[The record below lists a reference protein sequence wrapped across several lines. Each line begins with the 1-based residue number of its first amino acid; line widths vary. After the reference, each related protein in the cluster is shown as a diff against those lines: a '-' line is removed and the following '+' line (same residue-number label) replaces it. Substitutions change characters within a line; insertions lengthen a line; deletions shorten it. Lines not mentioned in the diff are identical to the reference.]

1 MQARTSMISIVVASL
16 CLAACN
22 ADDTLQET
30 VKEESNESAGAET
43 AVEASAEAAVVDLS
57 VDELTNLMDGGNIRL
72 IDVRR
77 DDEVAEGMI
86 PGAEHI
92 MLDDFDPA
100 ALDLSDGREVVLYC
114 RSGRR
119 SGIAAEKL
127 AAHTGEPAKHLGG
140 GIIAWREANSTD

>member
-1 MQARTSMISIVVASL
+1 MISIMAASL
-16 CLAACN
+16 CLAACTSE
-22 ADDTLQET
+22 ASEQAAVDTA
-30 VKEESNESAGAET
+30 EESVIAET
-43 AVEASAEAAVVDLS
+43 SVVDLS
-57 VDELTNLMDGGNIRL
+57 VDELASLIDGGNIRL

-77 DDEVAEGMI
+77 DDEVAEGII

-92 MLDDFDPA
+92 MLDNFDPA
-100 ALDLSDGREVVLYC
+100 ALDLTDGREVVLYC

-140 GIIAWREANSTD
+140 GIIAWREANQPEVTP